1 MGVWPCDPG
10 CRVRLQSQRRGGCLQ
25 AWGGHSLQKGLA
37 PGLGQEKYKMGLK
50 QGSAQRNDGN
60 MAKGHGNQLEW
71 APNCLRS
78 SLNLKN
84 KGSNRL

>member
-1 MGVWPCDPG
+1 MTQDAELDSSHRGEEGV
-10 CRVRLQSQRRGGCLQ
+10 CRH
-25 AWGGHSLQKGLA
+25 GGHSLQKGLA

-60 MAKGHGNQLEW
+60 VAKGHGNQLEW